1 MDNLFIAKLR
11 LILTETA
18 DQYSRGDRG
27 DFDLH
32 GEVGGNL
39 DDAYEL
45 GKAEGEI
52 EFARTLLNIV
62 DELEEQEIGR
72 G

>member
-1 MDNLFIAKLR
+1 MDNLFVAKLR
-11 LILTETA
+11 LILTEHATQRSREA
-18 DQYSRGDRG
+18 DG

-32 GEVGGNL
+32 NEVGGNL
-39 DDAYEL
+39 DDAYAL

-52 EFARTLLNIV
+52 AFAQILLNIV
-62 DELEEQEIGR
+62 DELEEQEFGR